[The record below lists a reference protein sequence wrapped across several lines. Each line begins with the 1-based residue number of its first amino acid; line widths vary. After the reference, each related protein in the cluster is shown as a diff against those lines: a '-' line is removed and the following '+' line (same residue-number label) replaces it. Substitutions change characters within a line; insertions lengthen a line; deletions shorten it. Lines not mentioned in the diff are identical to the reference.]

1 LKEHAQKTEK
11 PIWIIYTFYESLS
24 RAYGLC
30 KAHESLK
37 EYQEELSTEMT
48 KEDKRDIVTSFE
60 DVIELAPYYGLKSID
75 FINRKQAYDAL
86 DKLDLPAILEVLKKK
101 RGH

>member
-1 LKEHAQKTEK
+1 
-11 PIWIIYTFYESLS
+11 
-24 RAYGLC
+24 
-30 KAHESLK
+30 LK